1 MDHNSKQYYFADNPV
16 LVIAGPTASGKTGTA
31 LLLCEALDGEV
42 VSADSMQIYRG
53 MNIGTAKASA
63 EEQLHIP
70 HHMLDIRDP
79 GQRYSVAD
87 YKNDASE
94 AIRDIYRRGKRP
106 VLCGG
111 TGQYL
116 SALIE
121 GLVFTEIPTD
131 FDLRQQLNLEAEQNG
146 IDSLYQRLCSIDPD
160 TAGRLS
166 LSDQKRIVRALE
178 VFQQTGQ
185 TISQLNIAS
194 RQAGPDFC
202 FKSYCLS
209 HDRPIL
215 YQRINQRVEEMI
227 AEGLAEEVK
236 KLLFGGL
243 PPDSNCWQA
252 IGYKEM
258 LPFLRGEVGLS
269 EVTINIQQST
279 RRYAKR
285 QLTWF
290 RKMSDLNWLMDLSAA
305 ESAKI
310 ILKNL

>member
-1 MDHNSKQYYFADNPV
+1 MNHNAKQYYFADNPV
-16 LVIAGPTASGKTGTA
+16 LVIAGPTASGKTGAA
-31 LLLCEALDGEV
+31 LLVCEALNGEV

-53 MNIGTAKASA
+53 MDIGTAKASR
-63 EEQLHIP
+63 EERQRIP
-70 HHMLDIRDP
+70 HHLLDIRDP

-121 GLVFTEIPTD
+121 GLSFTEIPTD
-131 FDLRQQLNLEAEQNG
+131 LDLRQQLNLEAENNG
-146 IDSLYQRLCSIDPD
+146 IDSLYQKLAGIDPE
-160 TAGRLS
+160 TASRLS
-166 LSDQKRIVRALE
+166 LSDQKRIIRALE

-185 TISQLNIAS
+185 TISQLNVAS

-202 FKSYCLS
+202 FTSYCLN
-209 HDRPIL
+209 HDRPVL

-227 AEGLAEEVK
+227 ADGLADEVQ
-236 KLLFGGL
+236 KLLLSGL

-258 LPFLRGEVGLS
+258 LPYLRGEAGLA
-269 EVTINIQQST
+269 EITVNIQQAT

-290 RKMSDLNWLMDLSAA
+290 RKMHDLNWLLNQSAA

>member
-1 MDHNSKQYYFADNPV
+1 MHQIAKQFYFADNPV

-31 LLLCEALDGEV
+31 LEVCETLDGEI

-53 MNIGTAKASA
+53 MNIGTAKSTA
-63 EEQLHIP
+63 EERQHVP

-106 VLCGG
+106 ILCGG

-121 GLVFTEIPTD
+121 GLNFTEIPTD
-131 FDLRQQLNLEAEQNG
+131 LELRQQLNLEVEQKG
-146 IDSLYQRLCSIDPD
+146 IESLFQKLHSIDPE
-160 TAGRLS
+160 AASRLS

-178 VFQQTGQ
+178 VYRQTGQ

-202 FKSYCLS
+202 FKSFCLN

-227 AEGLAEEVK
+227 SDGLADEVK
-236 KLLFGGL
+236 KLLLNGL
-243 PPDSNCWQA
+243 APDSNCWQA

-258 LPFLRGEVGLS
+258 LPYLNGDTGLA
-269 EVTINIQQST
+269 EITADIQQAT

-290 RKMSDLNWLMDLSAA
+290 RKMNDLNWLMNQSAA